1 MKTIMSAIA
10 AATLL
15 ATVSSANALD
25 AQKFF
30 DQQQL
35 YGENTSQT
43 EQIVNPFDVFEQ
55 AGE

>member
-1 MKTIMSAIA
+1 MKTILSAIA

-15 ATVSSANALD
+15 ATVSSANAFD

-30 DQQQL
+30 DQQQIN
-35 YGENTSQT
+35 GENTSQT
-43 EQIVNPFDVFEQ
+43 NENVNPFDVFEQ

>member
-1 MKTIMSAIA
+1 MKTILSAIA

-15 ATVSSANALD
+15 ATISSANAVD

-30 DQQQL
+30 EQQQL

-43 EQIVNPFDVFEQ
+43 NQIVNPLDVFEQ